1 MRTLP
6 RAPFERRRPD
16 RRWRPVARA
25 RTPQLIHRDRSAA
38 GTSDHAARPPALD
51 EYLWPTAPVLAMYAS
66 SAVGRIRARS
76 TRIAN
81 CIANT
86 LTASTDW
93 TPAGRSMVSG
103 LVQEYRP
110 QEDLRRDAALV
121 QEFSAMSC
129 ASALLRV
136 VSSCCDTARSARMGM
151 RARARRLYGG
161 EPGLAAPSAS
171 PGASKEWPAAAAGPS
186 VRSGSS
192 CSASRPD
199 SSTILV
205 SSSTKSGTP
214 SVLLTIW
221 RSTSAGGLWPQTRLT
236 IVSVLFAGEAR
247 QRERCEVRPRRP
259 GCDERRASGQEAQK
273 ARRRDLV
280 EKPSQLWIDPMQVF
294 DDEQHGL
301 VRRQRPAHPPRGWDS
316 KSLRDF
322 V

>member
-93 TPAGRSMVSG
+93 TPAGRRMVPG

-136 VSSCCDTARSARMGM
+136 VSSCCDTARSARTGM
-151 RARARRLYGG
+151 RARARRLYGS
-161 EPGLAAPSAS
+161 EPVQP
-171 PGASKEWPAAAAGPS
+171 
-186 VRSGSS
+186 RHQ
-192 CSASRPD
+192 R
-199 SSTILV
+199 
-205 SSSTKSGTP
+205 
-214 SVLLTIW
+214 VL
-221 RSTSAGGLWPQTRLT
+221 
-236 IVSVLFAGEAR
+236 
-247 QRERCEVRPRRP
+247 
-259 GCDERRASGQEAQK
+259 ERRMNGQ
-273 ARRRDLV
+273 
-280 EKPSQLWIDPMQVF
+280 
-294 DDEQHGL
+294 
-301 VRRQRPAHPPRGWDS
+301 RRQRGRQFVAVPPARRAGPTPAPSWSVPRRRVG
-316 KSLRDF
+316 LRRSC
-322 V
+322 